1 MGAPKFSVVIPFF
14 NEEGNARALLD
25 ETLTAM
31 ARLDGNFEVL
41 MVNDASRD
49 RTAEILSVI
58 AQADPRC
65 VLLSNARNAGQAASL
80 DRGFNAARGEWI
92 LTMDGDGQND
102 PADYPALWNKL
113 VETGADMVVGVRANR
128 KDSALRQRMSRIA
141 NAVRGRILRD
151 GVDDSGCALKI
162 FRREV
167 VGSFLPMKT
176 LYSFMP
182 ALAVAGGY
190 KVVQAPVNH
199 RPRAAGVSN
208 YGLRVMLWRPLVDLL
223 GVWWFTRRSFPVRRI
238 GG

>member
-1 MGAPKFSVVIPFF
+1 MGEPKFSVVIPFF

-25 ETLTAM
+25 ETLVAL
-31 ARLDGNFEVL
+31 ARLDGDFEVL

-49 RTAEILSVI
+49 RTAEILAGI

-65 VLLSNARNAGQAASL
+65 ILFNNLQNSGQAASL
-80 DRGFNAARGEWI
+80 NRGFLAARGEWI

-102 PADYPALWNKL
+102 PADYPGLWRKL
-113 VETGADMVVGVRANR
+113 AETGADMVVGVRANR
-128 KDSALRQRMSRIA
+128 KDSALRQQMSRIA

-167 VGSFLPMKT
+167 VESFLPMKT

-223 GVWWFTRRSFPVRRI
+223 GVWWFTRRSFPVRRM

>member
-14 NEEGNARALLD
+14 NEEGNARALLE
-25 ETLTAM
+25 ETLVAL
-31 ARLDGNFEVL
+31 APLNGDFEIL

-49 RTAEILSVI
+49 HTGEILTAI
-58 AQADPRC
+58 ARADPRC
-65 VLLSNARNAGQAASL
+65 IVLNNAKNSGQAASL
-80 DRGFNAARGEWI
+80 NRGFLAARGEWI

-102 PADYPALWNKL
+102 PADYPALWSKL
-113 VETGADMVVGVRANR
+113 AETGADMVVGVRANR

-167 VGSFLPMKT
+167 VASFLPMKT

-182 ALAVAGGY
+182 ALAVAGGF

-199 RPRAAGVSN
+199 RPRATGVSN

-238 GG
+238 GE

>member
-25 ETLTAM
+25 ELLTALNW
-31 ARLDGNFEVL
+31 LDGEFEIL
-41 MVNDASRD
+41 MVDDASRD
-49 RTAEILSVI
+49 HTADILAAV
-58 AQADPRC
+58 AHADPRC
-65 VLLSNARNAGQAASL
+65 IALHNAQNSGQAASL
-80 DRGFNAARGEWI
+80 HRGFLAASGEWI

-102 PADYPALWNKL
+102 PADFPSLWSRL
-113 VETGADMVVGVRANR
+113 VETGADMAVGVRENR
-128 KDSALRQRMSRIA
+128 QDSALRQRMSRIA
-141 NAVRGRILRD
+141 NAVRGSVLRD
-151 GVDDSGCALKI
+151 GIDDSGCALKI
-162 FRREV
+162 FRRAV
-167 VGSFLPMKT
+167 VESFLPMKT

-182 ALAVAGGY
+182 ALAVAGGF

-238 GG
+238 G